1 MWYFKKSIV
10 NTIYQSFYTF
20 EVYTLTSSKQW
31 RKTKFKPQGIN
42 SNEERSS
49 WIFFHVND
57 GESGFN
63 SLLNRVDLY
72 FDTVSLL
79 RKLDEN
85 GWLRADKEISCCK
98 EQM

>member
-1 MWYFKKSIV
+1 M

-85 GWLRADKEISCCK
+85 GWLRADKGISCCK